1 MTGRFPDAHK
11 FFCFQKRAPTA
22 PPLSCLYDHAIMN
35 AAAASR
41 TAEIAAALRDVTTRV
56 AAATARAGRTHPPR
70 LVAVSKTK
78 PVDDVAAAYAAGHRV
93 FGENYVQELVDKA
106 PALPADVAWHF
117 IGHLQSNKA
126 KQLVERVPGLACV
139 ETVDTEKLANKLDAA
154 VADAGRPPLRVLV
167 QVNTSGEPS
176 KHGVTPAD
184 APALA
189 RHVASSCPNLALA
202 GVMTIGQPD
211 YSSRPENFTCLADVR
226 SAIAA
231 ELGVD
236 PATLELS
243 MGMSGDYEAAIEM
256 GSTNVRVGSGVFGAR
271 VYA

>member
-1 MTGRFPDAHK
+1 MH
-11 FFCFQKRAPTA
+11 
-22 PPLSCLYDHAIMN
+22 
-35 AAAASR
+35 AASR
-41 TAEIAAALRDVTTRV
+41 AAEIAAALRDVSARV
-56 AAATARAGRTHPPR
+56 AAAAARAGRPAPPPR

-78 PVDDVAAAYAAGHRV
+78 PVDDVRAAYDAGQRV
-93 FGENYVQELVDKA
+93 FGENYVQELLDKA

-126 KQLVERVPGLACV
+126 KALVEKVPGLACV
-139 ETVDTEKLANKLDAA
+139 ETVDSEKLATKLDAA
-154 VADAGRPPLRVLV
+154 VAAAGRPPLRVLV

-176 KHGVTPAD
+176 KHGVDPAA

-189 RHVASSCPNLALA
+189 AHVAGACPHLALG

-211 YSSRPENFTCLADVR
+211 YSSRPENFVCLAAVR
-226 SAIAA
+226 EAIAA
-231 ELGVD
+231 QVGVPPD
-236 PATLELS
+236 TLELS
-243 MGMSGDYEAAIEM
+243 MGMSGDYEAAVEM